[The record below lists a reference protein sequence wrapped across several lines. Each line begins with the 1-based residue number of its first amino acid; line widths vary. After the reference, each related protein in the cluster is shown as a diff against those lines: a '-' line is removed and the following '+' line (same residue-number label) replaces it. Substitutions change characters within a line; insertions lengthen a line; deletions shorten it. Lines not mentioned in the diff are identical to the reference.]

1 MILCDYLGKKTI
13 KNVNHSEQKVWNNFQ
28 YYFEILSTPKR
39 YNVLTSSTLFT
50 YRLRSF
56 IFIIVVFSK
65 EKGGKSIR
73 STDFYLFFGHLF
85 ILKKQ
90 NWKLDD
96 IFVCFEDLG
105 ISWRVLEK
113 LGENCKKKRDKYFFQ
128 MLD

>member
-1 MILCDYLGKKTI
+1 MLLSINDYVLWYDVMWLFRRKDTI
-13 KNVNHSEQKVWNNFQ
+13 KNVKSEQKVWNNFQ

-96 IFVCFEDLG
+96 FFVCFEG
-105 ISWRVLEK
+105 I
-113 LGENCKKKRDKYFFQ
+113 
-128 MLD
+128 